1 MNELTMLKPRLV
13 RLKLSGMLENL
24 EERIREALEEKWDY
38 SHFLH
43 RLLTDEVER
52 RDHKQLCRRL
62 AKSGL
67 DPEKTLETFDFA
79 FNPRIHAPAIRELA
93 GCGFIEKS
101 ECVFF
106 LGPSGVGKS
115 HLASAIGHE
124 ACRRGHDTLYK
135 AAFDLL
141 KWIGAGK
148 GDGTHE
154 RRLLQT
160 IRLPLLILDDFGLQP
175 LSESMQ
181 ADLFEIIKGRY
192 GIASTVITSNR
203 DFSEWPEVF
212 SNPLIA
218 SAAMDRLVHR
228 AVKIV
233 IEGRSYRLNA
243 FAQSSK
249 RLTQTAKNG
258 T

>member
-1 MNELTMLKPRLV
+1 MKEQSMLKPRLV

-24 EERIREALEEKWDY
+24 EERIREALSEKWDY
-38 SHFLH
+38 SHFLL

-67 DPEKTLETFDFA
+67 DPAKTLETFDFS
-79 FNPRIHAPAIRELA
+79 FNPCIHAPTIRELA
-93 GCGFIEKS
+93 ACGFIEKS

-115 HLASAIGHE
+115 HLACAIGHE
-124 ACRRGHDTLYK
+124 ACRRGYDTLYK

-154 RRLLQT
+154 RRLLQ
-160 IRLPLLILDDFGLQP
+160 IVRLPLLILDDFGLQP

-192 GIASTVITSNR
+192 GVASTVITSNR

-212 SNPLIA
+212 ANPLIA

-233 IEGRSYRLNA
+233 IEGRSFRFDA
-243 FAQSSK
+243 FAESSK
-249 RLTQTAKNG
+249 QLTASAKNG
-258 T
+258 I

>member
-1 MNELTMLKPRLV
+1 MNELTLLKPRLV
-13 RLKLSGMLENL
+13 RLKLSGMLESL

-67 DPEKTLETFDFA
+67 EPDKTLETFDFA
-79 FNPRIHAPAIRELA
+79 FNPRIHAPTIRELA
-93 GCGFIEKS
+93 SCGFLEKA
-101 ECVFF
+101 ECVFL

-124 ACRRGHDTLYK
+124 ACRRGHDTLYR
-135 AAFDLL
+135 AVFDLL
-141 KWIGAGK
+141 KWIGTGR

-160 IRLPLLILDDFGLQP
+160 IRLPLLILDDFGLQS
-175 LSESMQ
+175 LSENMQ

-192 GIASTVITSNR
+192 GSASTIITSNR
-203 DFSEWPEVF
+203 DFNEWPEVF

-243 FAQSSK
+243 FAESSN
-249 RLTQTAKNG
+249 RLTQAAKND

>member
-1 MNELTMLKPRLV
+1 MNELTLLKPRLV
-13 RLKLSGMLENL
+13 RLKLSGMLESL
-24 EERIREALEEKWDY
+24 EERIREALEGKWDY
-38 SHFLH
+38 SHFLL

-79 FNPRIHAPAIRELA
+79 FNPRIHQAAVRELA
-93 GCGFIEKS
+93 GCGFIEKA

-154 RRLLQT
+154 RRLIQ
-160 IRLPLLILDDFGLQP
+160 IVRLPLLILDDFGLQP
-175 LSESMQ
+175 LSDSMQ

-192 GIASTVITSNR
+192 GTAATVITSNR
-203 DFSEWPEVF
+203 DFGEWPEVF
-212 SNPLIA
+212 SNPLVA

-233 IEGRSYRLNA
+233 IEGKSYRLHA
-243 FAQSSK
+243 FAESSK
-249 RLTQTAKNG
+249 RLTPSAKNG

>member
-1 MNELTMLKPRLV
+1 MNELTSLKPRLV
-13 RLKLSGMLENL
+13 RLKLSGMLESL

-38 SHFLH
+38 THFLH

-67 DPEKTLETFDFA
+67 DPEKTIETFDFT
-79 FNPRIHAPAIRELA
+79 FNPKIHAPAIRELA
-93 GCGFIEKS
+93 GCSFIEKL
-101 ECVFF
+101 ENVFF

-141 KWIGAGK
+141 KWTAAGK

-154 RRLLQT
+154 RRLLQI

-175 LSESMQ
+175 LSDSMQ

-192 GIASTVITSNR
+192 GTASTVITSNR
-203 DFSEWPEVF
+203 DFIEWPEVF
-212 SNPLIA
+212 SNPLVA

-228 AVKIV
+228 AAKIV

-243 FAQSSK
+243 FAESSK
-249 RLTQTAKNG
+249 RLTSSAKNG

>member
-1 MNELTMLKPRLV
+1 MNELTLLKPRLV
-13 RLKLSGMLENL
+13 RLKLSGMLESL
-24 EERIREALEEKWDY
+24 EERIHEALQERWDY
-38 SHFLH
+38 SHFLL

-67 DPEKTLETFDFA
+67 DPAKTLETFDFT
-79 FNPRIHAPAIRELA
+79 FNPRIHAPTIRELA
-93 GCGFIEKS
+93 SCAFIEKS

-124 ACRRGHDTLYK
+124 ACRRGYDTFYR

-154 RRLLQT
+154 RRLFQI

-181 ADLFEIIKGRY
+181 NDLFEIIKGRY
-192 GIASTVITSNR
+192 GTASSIITSNR
-203 DFSEWPEVF
+203 DFNEWPEVF

-243 FAQSSK
+243 FVESSK
-249 RLTQTAKNG
+249 QLTQTTKNDM
-258 T
+258 

>member
-13 RLKLSGMLENL
+13 RLKLSGMLESL

-67 DPEKTLETFDFA
+67 DPEKTIETFDFA
-79 FNPRIHAPAIRELA
+79 FNPKIHAPAIRELA
-93 GCGFIEKS
+93 ACGFIEKS

-124 ACRRGHDTLYK
+124 ACRRGYDTLYK
-135 AAFDLL
+135 SAFDHL
-141 KWIGAGK
+141 KWTGAGR

-154 RRLLQT
+154 RRLQQT

-175 LSESMQ
+175 LTEPMQ

-192 GIASTVITSNR
+192 GIASTIITSNR

-249 RLTQTAKNG
+249 RLTQTAKKG
-258 T
+258 I

>member
-1 MNELTMLKPRLV
+1 MNELAMLKPRLV
-13 RLKLSGMLENL
+13 RLKLSGMLESL
-24 EERIREALEEKWDY
+24 EERIREALSEKWDY
-38 SHFLH
+38 SHFLL
-43 RLLTDEVER
+43 RLLSDEVER
-52 RDHKQLCRRL
+52 RDYKQLCRRL

-67 DPEKTLETFDFA
+67 DPEKTIETFDFS
-79 FNPRIHAPAIRELA
+79 FNQRIHAPTIRELA
-93 GCGFIEKS
+93 SGGFIDKTENI
-101 ECVFF
+101 FF

-154 RRLLQT
+154 RRLLQ
-160 IRLPLLILDDFGLQP
+160 IVRLPLLILDDFGLQP
-175 LSESMQ
+175 LSEAMQ
-181 ADLFEIIKGRY
+181 ADLFEIVKGRY
-192 GIASTVITSNR
+192 GTASTIITSNR
-203 DFSEWPEVF
+203 DFAEWPEVF

-218 SAAMDRLVHR
+218 SAALDRLVHR

-243 FAQSSK
+243 FAESSK
-249 RLTQTAKNG
+249 RLTSSAKNG